1 MTCVVTGIRLNQHL
15 PAFHCV
21 ATWKVFQVEPIKVT
35 EYIQITFCG
44 IIRRGTL
51 RFSLLIELLMKVV
64 TTATVEQCLCVNI
77 NVLQHSTHLNFQTV
91 DMAACSY
98 FYSRKTEWFHISL
111 QAVYHHWAQNLVD
124 RLKNL
129 CQTLRIVFVTGYMY
143 DINGLMVFQSWSTH
157 IFFILRHHSMLYMLS
172 IPWGTDFFIYI
183 FLL

>member
-1 MTCVVTGIRLNQHL
+1 M
-15 PAFHCV
+15 PAFDCV
-21 ATWKVFQVEPIKVT
+21 ATWKVFQAEPIKVT

-51 RFSLLIELLMKVV
+51 RFSLLTELLMKVV

-124 RLKNL
+124 RLKSL

-157 IFFILRHHSMLYMLS
+157 FFLFWGIILCCTCWASHGEL
-172 IPWGTDFFIYI
+172 IFFIYI
-183 FLL
+183 SFVIFREIHDLFSP